1 MTVNASL
8 PFFISSL
15 ELAQWH
21 IVPGVD
27 CIVKGF
33 HKMAFFFVVT
43 FSKVFCQNTMAFL
56 FVCIFLGGGWLLS
69 REDAHFYWIFSLE
82 CDIKQNKK

>member
-33 HKMAFFFVVT
+33 HKMAFFLLSLFLRYFAKT
-43 FSKVFCQNTMAFL
+43 QWLFCL
-56 FVCIFLGGGWLLS
+56 FVFFWGGVG
-69 REDAHFYWIFSLE
+69 F
-82 CDIKQNKK
+82 